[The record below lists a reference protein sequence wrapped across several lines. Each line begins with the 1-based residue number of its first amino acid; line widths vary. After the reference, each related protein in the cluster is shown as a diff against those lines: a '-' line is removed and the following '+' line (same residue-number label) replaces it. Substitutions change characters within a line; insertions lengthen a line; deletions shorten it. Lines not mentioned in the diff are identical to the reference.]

1 MSRYKIAA
9 GLFSLGLLVATS
21 AHAIPSP
28 NTLPSANG
36 PSTGGPTTN
45 VTFTFSSPNGLV
57 SYSVQIFNCNE
68 TSNGATVTGDCS
80 NEQVVGTVTNYGSL
94 TLTYSSL
101 AGSSLLNTTVGG
113 QTKDMGFTELVT
125 RIAGSN
131 KITSTTLS
139 LTGTTANT
147 GLELT
152 DVSAGETDNVN
163 LANVGGNIN
172 TSMANGA
179 SPYTVGAQ
187 LAAPATTMTITKD
200 FRLSSLKGTA
210 GDAIQLTTVTQVFN
224 VPEPASLAV
233 LVMGIGGLIGARRR
247 RRIAAAA

>member
-21 AHAIPSP
+21 AHAA
-28 NTLPSANG
+28 NVLPSGNGAQGSGAAND
-36 PSTGGPTTN
+36 
-45 VTFTFSSPNGLV
+45 VTFTFTSPNGLV
-57 SYSVQIFNCNE
+57 SYSVEIFNCNQ
-68 TSNGATVTGDCS
+68 TSAGATIGGDCS

-101 AGSSLLNTTVGG
+101 AGSSLMNTVVGG
-113 QTKDMGFTELVT
+113 GGATKDMGFTEIVT
-125 RIAGSN
+125 RTLGTN

-139 LTGTTANT
+139 LTGTTAST

-152 DVSAGETDNVN
+152 NVSAGETDNID

-187 LAAPATTMTITKD
+187 LAAPATSLTITKD
-200 FRLSSLKGTA
+200 FRLSNLKGTA

-233 LVMGIGGLIGARRR
+233 LAMGIGGLIGVRRR
-247 RRIAAAA
+247 RRTAIAA

>member
-1 MSRYKIAA
+1 MSRYKLAT

-21 AHAIPSP
+21 AQAA
-28 NTLPSANG
+28 NTLPSGNG
-36 PSTGGPTTN
+36 AQGSGATN
-45 VTFTFSSPNGLV
+45 DVTFTFTSPNGLV
-57 SYSVQIFNCNE
+57 SYSVEIFNCNE
-68 TSNGATVTGDCS
+68 TAAGVTVVGDCS

-113 QTKDMGFTELVT
+113 QNKDMAFTEIVT
-125 RIAGSN
+125 RTAGSN

-139 LTGTTANT
+139 LTGTTAST

-152 DVSAGETDNVN
+152 DVSVGETDNIN

-187 LAAPATTMTITKD
+187 LAAPATTMTISKD

-247 RRIAAAA
+247 RRTAIAA